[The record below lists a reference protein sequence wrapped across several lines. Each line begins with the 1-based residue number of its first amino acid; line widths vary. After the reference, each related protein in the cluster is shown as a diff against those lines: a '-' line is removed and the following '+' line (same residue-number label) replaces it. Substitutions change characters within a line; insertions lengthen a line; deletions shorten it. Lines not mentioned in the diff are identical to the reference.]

1 MCIRDSYHV
10 QFVHKTT
17 TKQPLKDHYTIVDG
31 ICLGSGVDVKEENKD
46 NNTLSVS
53 SRYLSLFPNFIIGTY
68 FPNQIGVY
76 LNVPISPGLTT
87 QKRIIYTTEGKTMSE
102 QEIDLQKK
110 IWWSVH
116 KEDHEICER
125 LQEGRS
131 SPASK
136 QGGLLSPHWETS
148 VQAFQKLIINAT
160 MKGKKNVQRSK

>member
-1 MCIRDSYHV
+1 
-10 QFVHKTT
+10 
-17 TKQPLKDHYTIVDG
+17 
-31 ICLGSGVDVKEENKD
+31 LGSGVDVKEENKD
-46 NNTLSVS
+46 SNTLSVS

-87 QKRIIYTTEGKTMSE
+87 QKRIIYTAEGQNMSE
-102 QEIDLQKK
+102 QEIELQKK

-131 SPASK
+131 SPASIK
-136 QGGLLSPHWETS
+136 GGLLSPHWETS
-148 VQAFQKLIINAT
+148 VQAFQKLIINAI
-160 MKGKKNVQRSK
+160 MKGKKNVRRSK

>member
-1 MCIRDSYHV
+1 M
-10 QFVHKTT
+10 
-17 TKQPLKDHYTIVDG
+17 
-31 ICLGSGVDVKEENKD
+31 
-46 NNTLSVS
+46 SVT

-68 FPNQIGVY
+68 FPNQVGVY
-76 LNVPISPGLTT
+76 LNIPISPGVTS
-87 QKRIIYTTEGKTMSE
+87 QKRIIYTTDGKEMGKE
-102 QEIDLQKK
+102 EANMVKN

-148 VQAFQKLIINAT
+148 VQAFQKLIMNAIL
-160 MKGKKNVQRSK
+160 KGKKNVQKYK